1 MPKSAERE
9 IFIFRRSLKIGYRMA
24 KPMLLVM
31 LLAPIVVYFLVPN
44 QDRDPFFYSWLIAA
58 VLLLLYRAS
67 ITQYF
72 NTYPIAQENDQKA
85 YALMTFG
92 ATATGVL
99 WGAGAVGL
107 ISDITSHE
115 HYILTFIVAIYII
128 SGPNILFMVP
138 TAMAGLLFGLWA
150 PTVGRYLA
158 SGEPLGY
165 IIALTLTVLTIIS
178 LSSAL
183 SRRKDYLDLL
193 NLEMEKEELVNRLR
207 EERDASRTLNEQL
220 NKEINHRKA
229 AQKALQSSQVR
240 LIESKAVAESANQ
253 AKNDFLASMSHE
265 LRTPLNAIIG
275 YSDIMQRKLFG
286 PLSANQ
292 YDDYPRLINDSGN
305 HLLKLV
311 DSLLDITQLE
321 GDANPDSETVLTPS
335 ALIKGVNRLSR
346 IHLFEKNQTIID
358 DIAPNLPSFT
368 ANPLRLEQVL
378 YNFVKNAIA
387 HSPQNGTIVIG
398 SFIDAAGE
406 LVFYVNDYGKGM
418 KPEQQRIAL
427 TPLERSPDLGGE
439 GGGGLG
445 LAIAKQIISHHGG
458 DIRLQSDYGEGT
470 TIAFTIPQNRFASA
484 I

>member
-9 IFIFRRSLKIGYRMA
+9 ILVFRRSLKIGYRMA

-31 LLAPIVVYFLVPN
+31 LLTPIVVYFLVPD
-44 QDRDPFFYSWLIAA
+44 QDRDTFFYSWLIAA
-58 VLLLLYRAS
+58 VLLFIFRAA
-67 ITQYF
+67 ITRHY
-72 NTYPIAQENDQKA
+72 NTHTILSQNCHTA
-85 YALMTFG
+85 YGLMVFG
-92 ATATGVL
+92 ATATGML

-115 HYILTFIVAIYII
+115 HHILTFIIAVYIV

-138 TAMAGLLFGLWA
+138 TAMTGLLFGLWA

-158 SGEPLGY
+158 YGEPLSY
-165 IIALTLTVLTIIS
+165 IIAITLSVLTIIS

-183 SRRKDYLDLL
+183 SRRKDYLELL
-193 NLEMEKEELVNRLR
+193 TLELEKEELVGRLR
-207 EERDASRTLNEQL
+207 EERDASQLLNTQL
-220 NKEINHRKA
+220 NQEINQRKA

-292 YDDYPRLINDSGN
+292 YDDYPRLINESGN

-335 ALIKGVNRLSR
+335 SLIKGVKRLSR
-346 IHLFEKNQTIID
+346 IHLFEKNQTIIED
-358 DIAPNLPSFT
+358 VAPDLPSFT
-368 ANPLRLEQVL
+368 ANPLRLEQVM
-378 YNFVKNAIA
+378 YNFVKNAIT

-398 SFIDAAGE
+398 TFIDAAGE

-418 KPEQQRIAL
+418 KPEQQRVAL
-427 TPLERSPDLGGE
+427 APLERSPDLGDGV
-439 GGGGLG
+439 GLG
-445 LAIAKQIISHHGG
+445 LAIAKQIITHHGG